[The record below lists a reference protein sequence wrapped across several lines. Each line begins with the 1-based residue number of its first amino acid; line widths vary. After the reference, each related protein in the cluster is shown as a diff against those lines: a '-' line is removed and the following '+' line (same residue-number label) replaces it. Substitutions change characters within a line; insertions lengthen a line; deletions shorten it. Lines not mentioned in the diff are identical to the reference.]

1 MTPAQPPL
9 PGYRPLEGLI
19 LVVTFFGCC
28 FGIPAILG
36 DRIGFLFAAI
46 FGFVVSVIALA
57 IISGSFLKR
66 RRAAEGLIPD
76 MPGAAGQISLLARK
90 FRERAD
96 QIEQAMRWG
105 KDEVPAPG
113 WETRKLF
120 EEVHAMVH
128 AAGLPFLRG
137 FDFAVPDE
145 RYAHVAGVN
154 DDLRAALE
162 VRQHQ
167 LRSRA
172 DQLDEFA
179 KTVRGG
185 QPATAP

>member
-1 MTPAQPPL
+1 MTPSEPPL
-9 PGYRPLEGLI
+9 PGLKPYEALI
-19 LVVTFFGCC
+19 LVVSFFGCC
-28 FGIPAILG
+28 YGTVALLG
-36 DRIGFLFAAI
+36 DRIGFGFAAVL
-46 FGFVVSVIALA
+46 GFVVSIIVLSL
-57 IISGSFLKR
+57 ISGVFMKR
-66 RRAAEGLIPD
+66 RRAAEGLIAD
-76 MPGAAGQISLLARK
+76 EPGAAGQVTLLARK

-105 KDEVPAPG
+105 KDEVPAEG

-120 EEVHAMVH
+120 EDVHAMVH

-145 RYAHVAGVN
+145 QYAQMAGGD
-154 DDLRAALE
+154 DDLRASLE

-179 KTVRGG
+179 KTLRRKE
-185 QPATAP
+185 A

>member
-1 MTPAQPPL
+1 MTPPPGL
-9 PGYRPLEGLI
+9 RPIEGLI
-19 LVVTFFGCC
+19 LVVSFFGCC

-36 DRIGFLFAAI
+36 DRIGFGFAAVL
-46 FGFVVSVIALA
+46 GFVVS
-57 IISGSFLKR
+57 IIVLSLISCVFMKR

-76 MPGAAGQISLLARK
+76 EPGPAGQVALLARK

-96 QIEQAMRWG
+96 QIEEAMRWG
-105 KDEVPAPG
+105 KESVPAVG
-113 WETRKLF
+113 WQSRKLF
-120 EEVHAMVH
+120 EDVHVMVH

-145 RYAHVAGVN
+145 QYAHTAGGN
-154 DDLRAALE
+154 DDLRASLE

-172 DQLDEFA
+172 NQLDEFA
-179 KTVRGG
+179 KKVRGV
-185 QPATAP
+185 

>member
-1 MTPAQPPL
+1 MTPAEPPL
-9 PGYRPLEGLI
+9 PGLRPLEGLI
-19 LVVTFFGCC
+19 LVATFFGCC

-36 DRIGFLFAAI
+36 DRIGFVFAAI
-46 FGFVVSVIALA
+46 LGFVVSIIALSL
-57 IISGSFLKR
+57 ISGVFLKR

-76 MPGAAGQISLLARK
+76 EPGAAGQVAMLARK

-105 KDEVPAPG
+105 KDEVPAIG
-113 WETRKLF
+113 WQSRKLL
-120 EEVHAMVH
+120 EDVHAMVH

-145 RYAHVAGVN
+145 QYAHMAGGN

-172 DQLDEFA
+172 QQLDEFA
-179 KTVRGG
+179 KKVR
-185 QPATAP
+185 AV